1 MFLLSLS
8 LCLQIIFVARLVA
21 SPIARAETL
30 YDVVVVGSGPA
41 GIIIASRL
49 SENAARNVLLLE
61 GGGPS
66 YWITGGTE
74 RPSWLAGTNLSRVD
88 VPGLYSS
95 IYSNSGNTLLCQNKI
110 RAYGACTIGG
120 NSAINAGLFYEPPAS
135 DFDTYFPTGWKH
147 SDVSASITRLY
158 NTQPS
163 TNNPSKD
170 GVYYEQSG
178 YSAAKQWLGT
188 NAGYTELDINAN
200 SRSKTKVFGH
210 PAYDYANGQR
220 GGPVV
225 SYLQTALK
233 RPNFHLQSGTWV
245 QRIVQ
250 ANGVATGVVVIS
262 GGVTSTIKLSAKGRV
277 IASGGALKSPELLMK
292 SGIGDS
298 TVLTTLSAANQ
309 LGGLP
314 SSAWVNNS
322 AVGVG
327 LFDNPNTFIE
337 MSGSSIQA
345 YNYTYDVTDTPQPPY
360 AAADRNLYL
369 TKRSGPYS
377 FAGGSTSFWDTVT
390 HMDGS
395 VAGVQ
400 GGLGPAGY
408 SAYQSAT
415 TVTLNIYGTSGL
427 KSSGKVQLGGSPDY
441 LPGPDG
447 NVYYS
452 NPQDAQDIAT
462 FIRRLFDAL
471 PGTGLTPLNL
481 AQTSSVAA
489 IVSYITSW
497 TPYTRGQVNHWSSSC
512 RIGSCVD
519 VNTTVV
525 GTRNIHVVDASI
537 VAPLSVNPQFGVM
550 VAAERAWELINKL
563 MV

>member
-1 MFLLSLS
+1 M
-8 LCLQIIFVARLVA
+8 LVPLTEIVQ
-21 SPIARAETL
+21 STL
-30 YDVVVVGSGPA
+30 A
-41 GIIIASRL
+41 F
-49 SENAARNVLLLE
+49 
-61 GGGPS
+61 
-66 YWITGGTE
+66 
-74 RPSWLAGTNLSRVD
+74 
-88 VPGLYSS
+88 
-95 IYSNSGNTLLCQNKI
+95 
-110 RAYGACTIGG
+110 
-120 NSAINAGLFYEPPAS
+120 FYEPPAS
-135 DFDTYFPTGWKH
+135 DFDKYFPIGWKH
-147 SDVSASITRLY
+147 SELSPSITRLY

-170 GVYYEQSG
+170 SIYYQQSG
-178 YSAAKQWLGT
+178 YAAAKKWLAT
-188 NAGYTELDINAN
+188 NAGYTELNINAN
-200 SRSKTKVFGH
+200 SGSKTKVFGH
-210 PAYDYANGQR
+210 PTYDYVNGQR

-233 RPNFHLQSGTWV
+233 RPNFRLQSGSWV

-250 ANGVATGVVVIS
+250 TNGVATGVVVNS
-262 GGVTSTIKLSAKGRV
+262 GGITSTIKLSPKGRV

-292 SGIGDS
+292 SGIGDP
-298 TVLTTLSAANQ
+298 TVLTTLSNGNQ

-337 MSGSSIQA
+337 MSGPSIQA
-345 YNYTYDVTDTPQPPY
+345 YNYTYDVNDVPQPQF

-369 TKRSGPYS
+369 SQKSGSYS
-377 FAGGSTSFWDTVT
+377 FAGGSCSFWDTIT
-390 HMDGS
+390 HADGS

-400 GGLGPAGY
+400 GGLGPAGFQ
-408 SAYQSAT
+408 AYQSVN
-415 TVTLNIYGTSGL
+415 TVTLNVYGTSGL
-427 KSSGKVQLGGSPDY
+427 KSSGKVQLAGADY

-481 AQTSSVAA
+481 NQSSSVAD
-489 IVSYITSW
+489 IVKYITSW

-512 RIGSCVD
+512 RIGSCAD
-519 VNTTVV
+519 INTTVV
-525 GTRNIHVVDASI
+525 GTKNVHIVDASI
-537 VAPLSVNPQFGVM
+537 LAPLTVNPPFGVM

-563 MV
+563 LT

>member
-1 MFLLSLS
+1 MVHFLFLLATLA
-8 LCLQIIFVARLVA
+8 VRLLA
-21 SPIARAETL
+21 SPVPRAETL
-30 YDVVVVGSGPA
+30 YDAIVVGSGPA

-66 YWITGGTE
+66 YWVTGGTE

-95 IYSNSGNTLLCQNKI
+95 IYGTPGNTLLCQNKI

-135 DFDTYFPTGWKH
+135 DFDKYFPTGWKH
-147 SDVSASITRLY
+147 SDVSAAITRLY
-158 NTQPS
+158 STQPS
-163 TNNPSKD
+163 TSNPSKD
-170 GVYYEQSG
+170 GIYYQQSG
-178 YSAAKQWLGT
+178 YNTAKQWLV
-188 NAGYTELDINAN
+188 NPKAGYTELNINAN
-200 SRSKTKVFGH
+200 PNSKTKAFGH
-210 PAYDYANGQR
+210 PVYDYANGQR

-250 ANGVATGVVVIS
+250 INGLATGVVVSS

-292 SGIGDS
+292 SGIGDPS
-298 TVLTTLSAANQ
+298 VLTTLSNANQ

-314 SSAWVNNS
+314 ASSWVNNS
-322 AVGVG
+322 AVGNG

-337 MSGSSIQA
+337 MSGPSIQA
-345 YNYTYDVTDTPQPPY
+345 YNYVYDVTDNPQPPY

-369 TKRSGPYS
+369 TKKSGSYS
-377 FAGGSTSFWDTVT
+377 FAGGSCSFWDTVT
-390 HMDGS
+390 HADGS

-400 GGLGPAGY
+400 GGLGPAGFQD
-408 SAYQSAT
+408 YQNAT

-427 KSSGKVQLGGSPDY
+427 KSFGKVQLAGADY

-452 NPQDAQDIAT
+452 NPQDALDIAT

-471 PGTGLTPLNL
+471 PSGLAPLNL
-481 AQTSSVAA
+481 NPASSVAD
-489 IVSYITSW
+489 IVKYITSY

-525 GTRNIHVVDASI
+525 GTKNIHVVDASI
-537 VAPLSVNPQFGVM
+537 IAPLSVNPQFGVM
-550 VAAERAWELINKL
+550 VAAERAWELINKI